1 MQETDAWQQFLQT
14 GSVLDYLRY
23 ASLKNAREY
32 FNADKNSGNEDA
44 HIVKN
49 NEFKG

>member
-1 MQETDAWQQFLQT
+1 MQATDAWQQFLQT

-23 ASLKNAREY
+23 ASLRNAREY
-32 FNADKNSGNEDA
+32 FDTDKNKSDLNDD
-44 HIVKN
+44 IVKN